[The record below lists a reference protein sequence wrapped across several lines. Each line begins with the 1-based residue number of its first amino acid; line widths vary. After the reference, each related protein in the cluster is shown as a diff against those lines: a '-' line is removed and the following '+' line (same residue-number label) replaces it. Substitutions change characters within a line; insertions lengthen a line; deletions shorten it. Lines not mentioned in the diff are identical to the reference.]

1 MLAIWR
7 IGFVRG
13 WCLHDDSPRV
23 SRNTSILEQRPER
36 WFIQWPR
43 AIDRERSPS
52 SRRDL
57 GINMQWSKLRCP
69 KCQANYPLARLYA
82 RYLSHTCPACDA
94 GLVVSLE
101 SSACLGKTLGI
112 ILCALIPLMQVSLIA
127 WRGKYFAAHLL
138 AFMAAMIVAGAAI
151 GFVLGPLILARV
163 GEFIPKEHAPRR
175 GEATPS
181 SR

>member
-1 MLAIWR
+1 MLAIWQ

-13 WCLHDDSPRV
+13 WCLHHDSPRV
-23 SRNTSILEQRPER
+23 SQDAAILGQRPER

-43 AIDRERSPS
+43 AIDRERSSS

-57 GINMQWSKLRCP
+57 DINMQWSKLRCP

-82 RYLSHTCPACDA
+82 RYLSNTCPACDA
-94 GLVVSLE
+94 GLVLSLE
-101 SSACLGKTLGI
+101 SSARLGKTLGI
-112 ILCALIPLMQVSLIA
+112 ILCALIPLMPVSLIA
-127 WRGKYFAAHLL
+127 WRGEYFAAHLL

-163 GEFIPKEHAPRR
+163 GEFIPKEHAPRQ